1 MSLSTAGDTLR
12 KYWHLILLI
21 AVIVTVF
28 WLVYALRHAIF
39 PFILGL
45 VLVYLLL
52 PVISWAEKRLPRHD
66 RWLQVKRTSLIVLFL
81 VLILGLV
88 GLFSYF
94 FATTLIGAFSNLA
107 YNTPQFISQSVNV
120 VREWAMGLHQFF
132 PIEMQQQVDAF
143 VMEVAADLGN
153 SIKDAFMKW
162 LPSIPRLLDPL
173 LSLISLP
180 IFLFYI
186 LRDSEKLSMS
196 FYSALPPWL
205 TEHIRN
211 ILAIVGEVLGRYVRA
226 QLLLGFIV
234 GYLCFIG
241 LFIMRIK
248 FALTLAIIAGV
259 TELIPI
265 LGPWIG
271 GAFAFIV
278 TLATAP
284 EKALWVALLY
294 IVVQLLEN
302 NLLVPRIQ
310 GHYLRIHPA
319 ITLFLIVMGA
329 YVAGFWGIILI
340 VPLTATSVEIYRY
353 VRRSA
358 TKEGTAQ
365 LPLTMN

>member
-1 MSLSTAGDTLR
+1 
-12 KYWHLILLI
+12 
-21 AVIVTVF
+21 
-28 WLVYALRHAIF
+28 
-39 PFILGL
+39 
-45 VLVYLLL
+45 
-52 PVISWAEKRLPRHD
+52 
-66 RWLQVKRTSLIVLFL
+66 
-81 VLILGLV
+81 
-88 GLFSYF
+88 
-94 FATTLIGAFSNLA
+94 
-107 YNTPQFISQSVNV
+107 
-120 VREWAMGLHQFF
+120 MGLHQFF

-248 FALTLAIIAGV
+248 FAG
-259 TELIPI
+259 
-265 LGPWIG
+265 
-271 GAFAFIV
+271 
-278 TLATAP
+278 
-284 EKALWVALLY
+284 
-294 IVVQLLEN
+294 
-302 NLLVPRIQ
+302 
-310 GHYLRIHPA
+310 
-319 ITLFLIVMGA
+319 
-329 YVAGFWGIILI
+329 
-340 VPLTATSVEIYRY
+340 
-353 VRRSA
+353 
-358 TKEGTAQ
+358 
-365 LPLTMN
+365 

>member
-1 MSLSTAGDTLR
+1 MNTAGDTLR
-12 KYWHLILLI
+12 KYWRLILLI
-21 AVIVTVF
+21 AGIVTVS

-52 PVISWAEKRLPRHD
+52 PVISWVEKKLPRQD
-66 RWLQVKRTSLIVLFL
+66 RWLQVKRTSLIVVFL
-81 VLILGLV
+81 ALIFGLV
-88 GLFSYF
+88 GLFFYF
-94 FATTLIGAFSNLA
+94 FATTLIGTLSDLA
-107 YNTPQFISQSVNV
+107 YNAPQFISQSLNV

-143 VMEVAADLGN
+143 VMEMAVGLGN
-153 SIKDAFMKW
+153 SIKEAFMQW
-162 LPSIPRLLDPL
+162 VPTLPRVVDPL
-173 LSLISLP
+173 LSLIALP

-186 LRDSEKLSMS
+186 LRDSEKLQTG
-196 FYSALPPWL
+196 FYSALSPWL
-205 TEHIRN
+205 ADHIRN

-241 LFIMRIK
+241 LFIMRIR
-248 FALTLAIIAGV
+248 FAPTLAIIAGV
-259 TELIPI
+259 TELIPL

-278 TLATAP
+278 TLATEPA
-284 EKALWVALLY
+284 KALWVVLLY

-319 ITLFLIVMGA
+319 ITLFLLVLGA

-340 VPLTATSVEIYRY
+340 VPLTATTVEIYRY
-353 VRRSA
+353 LRRSA
-358 TKEGTAQ
+358 EKERTAQ